1 MGEHEFGR
9 YTGKLILE
17 PLQGNRRMR
26 TTQEF
31 GFQDADGRH
40 WRVPPGTSV
49 DGTSIPP
56 AMWSLVDGL
65 WEGKYRA
72 ALVVHDYH
80 CAIRS
85 RDWQSVHR
93 MLYEAIRV
101 AGATERRAKL
111 VYAGVY
117 FAGPRWESRV
127 GGPARSSR
135 TVAPP
140 QTASGNILYALCR
153 DPVALAVSEAIECD
167 GTSALNWITSAHR
180 PTDRTRAKRHF
191 HCPLLGPRPPHRT
204 ATGAAPPPARPQRPR
219 RFIPQPGLPALVR
232 VSRLGRGGLTVAPR
246 PPHLGRGLGARAVA
260 PALSRRPYPG
270 RTHAATVVPAGGPD
284 TGAQW
289 TPLGTQ
295 LLLPRATAP

>member
-1 MGEHEFGR
+1 MEDSMGEHEFGR

-180 PTDRTRAKRHF
+180 PTEANTEINLGLDKLSKMIEDDAPSLRSIEAAIDYAVALIPFVDDVTR
-191 HCPLLGPRPPHRT
+191 
-204 ATGAAPPPARPQRPR
+204 
-219 RFIPQPGLPALVR
+219 R
-232 VSRLGRGGLTVAPR
+232 VSVRLSL
-246 PPHLGRGLGARAVA
+246 
-260 PALSRRPYPG
+260 
-270 RTHAATVVPAGGPD
+270 PD
-284 TGAQW
+284 
-289 TPLGTQ
+289 
-295 LLLPRATAP
+295 